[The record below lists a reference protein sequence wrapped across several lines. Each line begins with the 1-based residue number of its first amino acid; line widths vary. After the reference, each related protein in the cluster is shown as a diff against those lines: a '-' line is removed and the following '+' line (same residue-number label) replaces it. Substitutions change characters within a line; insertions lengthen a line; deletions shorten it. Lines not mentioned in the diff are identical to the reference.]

1 MLLLSWLINRQDYR
15 DFENARKARKGKKE
29 CMRESAS
36 VREKER
42 TGGMTMNE
50 IDYKEGRVRDTR
62 HVKFRGTSF
71 VR

>member
-1 MLLLSWLINRQDYR
+1 MISRMHR
-15 DFENARKARKGKKE
+15 ARKARKGKKE
-29 CMRESAS
+29 CAWEKARVCERE
-36 VREKER
+36 

-50 IDYKEGRVRDTR
+50 IDYKGGDTR